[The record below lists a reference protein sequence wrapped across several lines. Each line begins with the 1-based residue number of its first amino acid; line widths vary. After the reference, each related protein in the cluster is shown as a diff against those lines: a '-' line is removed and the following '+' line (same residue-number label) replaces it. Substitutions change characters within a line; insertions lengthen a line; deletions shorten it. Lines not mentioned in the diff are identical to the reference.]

1 MTGEDLGYKPNVF
14 EKAKFDYSLLGM
26 SLSEAF
32 KTDEVKSAAES
43 KSISIMIV
51 TTAFLIFTE
60 GLMNLKTCH

>member
-1 MTGEDLGYKPNVF
+1 
-14 EKAKFDYSLLGM
+14 M

-32 KTDEVKSAAES
+32 KTDEVKSAAKS

-51 TTAFLIFTE
+51 TTAFFIFTE